1 MMGWISTLALAICF
15 LGTAS
20 AGSVFIWLPFM
31 SKSVK
36 ITVMPVAEAMADRGH
51 EVVIVLPHPTPE
63 GFSVSKSCGPFC
75 AYAKLKSLKSS
86 RV

>member
-1 MMGWISTLALAICF
+1 MGWILFLALATCM
-15 LGTAS
+15 LSAAS

-63 GFSVSKSCGPFC
+63 ATSVSKYCKQYHMDSNLHYWHFQM
-75 AYAKLKSLKSS
+75 
-86 RV
+86 